1 MSLVYLFAVTGLRGG
16 FHYVGYISNFSS
28 SNPKLNVHLS
38 QSKAPCLF
46 MYNTHCI
53 AGSHHRELQ
62 LQSCWIHHSCSPE
75 THTHTHIH
83 TFVFRTPFSLLC
95 LCSGITSVHVP
106 ALSKDLRSFRNT
118 HSNRAVAM
126 AAQSFLLN
134 HSDLLPFLL
143 SPAQAIIMG
152 RTIGSGSYGSIE
164 EIAIPIQEYP
174 GLFSGTDAQPCG
186 GGEQVCARWS
196 A

>member
-1 MSLVYLFAVTGLRGG
+1 MSLVCLFAVTGLRGG
-16 FHYVGYISNFSS
+16 FCYVGYIISNISS

-38 QSKAPCLF
+38 QSKALCLF

-83 TFVFRTPFSLLC
+83 TFVFSNTILSFMCVQWYNKCSCACAVKGSLL
-95 LCSGITSVHVP
+95 
-106 ALSKDLRSFRNT
+106 LSHHT

-134 HSDLLPFLL
+134 HSDLLPFVL
-143 SPAQAIIMG
+143 SPA
-152 RTIGSGSYGSIE
+152 
-164 EIAIPIQEYP
+164 
-174 GLFSGTDAQPCG
+174 
-186 GGEQVCARWS
+186 
-196 A
+196 